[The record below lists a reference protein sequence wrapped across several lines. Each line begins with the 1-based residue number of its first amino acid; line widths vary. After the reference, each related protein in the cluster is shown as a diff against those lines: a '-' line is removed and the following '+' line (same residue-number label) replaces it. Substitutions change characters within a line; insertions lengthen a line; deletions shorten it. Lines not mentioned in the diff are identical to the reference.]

1 MYAAIDVGSNTIRT
15 LIGTF
20 RDGKLKR
27 FFSDRAV
34 TRLAEGIREAG
45 YLKEENIE
53 SSINAL
59 KNISKIISNYK
70 VIDVKAVGTEAL
82 RVAKNSSDFIEGVF
96 KETGIRIKI
105 ISGEEEAR
113 LTVRGVLSGLNVGR
127 SMIIDIGGGSTE
139 WVIYDSKR
147 SNVSYCESIPIGV
160 VGLLED
166 HIKHDPPTPDELEAL
181 ERYIEAHIR
190 KLRAGLT
197 DKLTG
202 KSFIGTGGTITTLAA
217 IDLSLDY
224 YEPEIVHGHLLA
236 LDKLKD
242 MRNKLIS
249 VPISLRKD
257 IKGIEKERADLIIPG
272 IILTIKIMD
281 IFEFDE
287 LIVSDYGLLEGLLL
301 EGGGD
306 EKGL

>member
-15 LIGTF
+15 LIGAITN
-20 RDGKLKR
+20 RNLQR
-27 FFSDRAV
+27 LFSDRVV
-34 TRLAEGIREAG
+34 TRLAEGIRESG
-45 YLKEENIE
+45 YLKKENIE

-82 RVAKNSSDFIEGVF
+82 RIAKNSSDFIEGVF

-190 KLRAGLT
+190 KLRVGLT

-217 IDLSLDY
+217 IDLSLDD